1 LTIDS
6 WFYSESSIS
15 AVLKHNQVKCLDVS
29 KLTGMVFIDLLSPK
43 RNLPSA
49 EEDLATAEAAPPG
62 DSEDGEAG
70 KALGCGTNGVA

>member
-1 LTIDS
+1 
-6 WFYSESSIS
+6 
-15 AVLKHNQVKCLDVS
+15 
-29 KLTGMVFIDLLSPK
+29 MVFIDLLSPK